1 MNNHM
6 RLGFRHNPLFGH
18 VNPVD
23 LEKGQ
28 FGGGCFSAHAK
39 KRASIPIWGGRQ
51 NNILDMVV
59 SSEGMSKTS
68 LCFPITCAHGTRRV
82 LTRAYFN
89 LREKEQI

>member
-39 KRASIPIWGGRQ
+39 KRASIPHMGGATKQYIR
-51 NNILDMVV
+51 
-59 SSEGMSKTS
+59 
-68 LCFPITCAHGTRRV
+68 HGGFERRHV
-82 LTRAYFN
+82 EDLPMFSNY
-89 LREKEQI
+89 LRSWHASRSDACLFQFA